1 MDLTI
6 LINFLIHFDKYLII
20 VIENYGILT
29 YIFLFLI
36 IFLETGL
43 VITPFLPGDSLLF
56 IAGTFSSEG
65 LLNVY
70 VLLLILSFA
79 AILGDSLNYS
89 IGNYF
94 GKKLFLKSKFFKKE
108 YLEKTEKFYEKH
120 GPKTIILARF
130 VPIVRTFAPFIAGI
144 GKMKYQKF
152 LLYNILGGILWISL
166 FLFGGYFFGKI
177 PIVKKNLTIVIFL
190 IIFISLLPPIIE
202 YFRYKEKIN

>member
-1 MDLTI
+1 MDFTI